1 MSETANSKS
10 SDGLIDKLNVPLS
23 DGEGDDTEVGNY
35 FVANYPPFSFWD
47 REDKEQKQI
56 HEVLNSP
63 TPKDTNLGVYFHIPF
78 CRKRCHFCYF
88 RVYTDKNSNEI
99 NAYLDAGI
107 KEFERYA
114 QTSYLAGR
122 KPQFVYFGGG
132 TPSYLSIKQLT
143 DLTNRMKD
151 SFSWDEAEEVAFECE
166 PGTLTE
172 KKLEA
177 LRDIGVTRL
186 SLGIENFDDHILEVN
201 GRAHRSKEAFR
212 ALGFAN
218 TLGFDQVNID
228 LIAGMMDETEDNWKR
243 CVETAIEQSPDCV
256 TIYQMEIP
264 YNTTIYK
271 EMKSSG
277 RITAPVANWQTKR
290 RWVDWAFDQ
299 FQDAGYTV
307 NSAYTVVKNPETTK
321 FIYRDSL
328 WEGADLLSAGV
339 ASFGHFGGDNWKRCV
354 ETAIEQSPDCVTI
367 YQMEIPY
374 NTTIYKEMKSSGRI
388 TAPVANWQTKRR
400 WVDWAFDQFQDA
412 GYTVNSAYTVVKNP
426 ETTKF
431 IYRDSLWEGA
441 DLLSAGVASFGH
453 FGGVHYQNQADVGPY
468 MTQVDSGELPIFRSY
483 KTNAEERFIREFVL
497 QLKLGRTS
505 LQYFKDK
512 YGVDPEAR
520 FPAELAAL
528 KEQGYFSIDKGDIV
542 VSRDGLLQID
552 RLLHG
557 FFLEEHRDARYT

>member
-339 ASFGHFGGDNWKRCV
+339 ASFGHFGG
-354 ETAIEQSPDCVTI
+354 
-367 YQMEIPY
+367 
-374 NTTIYKEMKSSGRI
+374 
-388 TAPVANWQTKRR
+388 
-400 WVDWAFDQFQDA
+400 
-412 GYTVNSAYTVVKNP
+412 
-426 ETTKF
+426 
-431 IYRDSLWEGA
+431 
-441 DLLSAGVASFGH
+441 
-453 FGGVHYQNQADVGPY
+453 VHYQNQADVGPY

-512 YGVDPEAR
+512 YSVDPEAR

>member
-10 SDGLIDKLNVPLS
+10 SDGLIDKLNIPLA
-23 DGEGDDTEVGNY
+23 DGEGDQTEVGNY

-47 REDKEQKQI
+47 RDNTEQV

-63 TPKDTNLGVYFHIPF
+63 SPEDTNLGVYFHIPF

-151 SFSWDEAEEVAFECE
+151 LFPWDETEEVAFECE

-271 EMKSSG
+271 EMKASG
-277 RITAPVANWQTKR
+277 RITAPVANWHTKR
-290 RWVDWAFDQ
+290 EWVDWAFDK
-299 FQDAGYTV
+299 FQEAGYTV

-321 FIYRDSL
+321 F
-328 WEGADLLSAGV
+328 V
-339 ASFGHFGGDNWKRCV
+339 
-354 ETAIEQSPDCVTI
+354 
-367 YQMEIPY
+367 
-374 NTTIYKEMKSSGRI
+374 
-388 TAPVANWQTKRR
+388 
-400 WVDWAFDQFQDA
+400 
-412 GYTVNSAYTVVKNP
+412 
-426 ETTKF
+426 
-431 IYRDSLWEGA
+431 YRDSLWEGA

-468 MTQVDSGELPIFRSY
+468 MTQVDKGELPIFRSY

-505 LQYFKDK
+505 LQYFKVK
-512 YGVDPEAR
+512 YGVDPETR
-520 FPAELAAL
+520 FPAELADL
-528 KEQGYFSIDKGDIV
+528 KEQGYFSIDNGDIV

>member
-1 MSETANSKS
+1 MSS
-10 SDGLIDKLNVPLS
+10 STSASDSAGVINKLKLPLDK
-23 DGEGDDTEVGNY
+23 EGDDQTEVGNY
-35 FVANYPPFSFWD
+35 FVANYPPFSFWSPD
-47 REDKEQKQI
+47 NKDAV
-56 HEVLNSP
+56 HDVLNSP
-63 TPKDTNLGVYFHIPF
+63 RPEDTNLGVYFHIPF

-88 RVYTDKNSNEI
+88 RVYTDKNANEI

-132 TPSYLSIKQLT
+132 TPSYLSINQLK

-151 SFSWDEAEEVAFECE
+151 LFPWDETEEVAFECE

-177 LRDIGVTRL
+177 LREIGVTRL

-212 ALGFAN
+212 ALNFAK

-228 LIAGMMDETEDNWKR
+228 LIAGMMDETPENWKK
-243 CVETAIEQSPDCV
+243 CVETAIEQEPDCV

-264 YNTTIYK
+264 YNTTIFK
-271 EMKSSG
+271 EMKESG
-277 RITAPVANWQTKR
+277 RISAPVADWPTKR
-290 RWVDWAFDQ
+290 AWVDWAF
-299 FQDAGYTV
+299 
-307 NSAYTVVKNPETTK
+307 
-321 FIYRDSL
+321 
-328 WEGADLLSAGV
+328 
-339 ASFGHFGGDNWKRCV
+339 
-354 ETAIEQSPDCVTI
+354 
-367 YQMEIPY
+367 
-374 NTTIYKEMKSSGRI
+374 KEFEK
-388 TAPVANWQTKRR
+388 
-400 WVDWAFDQFQDA
+400 A

-453 FGGVHYQNQADVGPY
+453 FGGVHSQNQADVGPY
-468 MTQVDSGELPIFRSY
+468 MTELDAGQLPIFRAYS
-483 KTNAEERFIREFVL
+483 TNHEERFIREFVL
-497 QLKLGRTS
+497 QLKLGS
-505 LQYFKDK
+505 VHPSYFQEK
-512 YGVDPEAR
+512 YGEDVMAR
-520 FPAELAAL
+520 FPTELKKL
-528 KEQGYFSIDKGDIV
+528 EDDGYFSFGEDEIR

-557 FFLEEHRDARYT
+557 FFLEHHRDARYT